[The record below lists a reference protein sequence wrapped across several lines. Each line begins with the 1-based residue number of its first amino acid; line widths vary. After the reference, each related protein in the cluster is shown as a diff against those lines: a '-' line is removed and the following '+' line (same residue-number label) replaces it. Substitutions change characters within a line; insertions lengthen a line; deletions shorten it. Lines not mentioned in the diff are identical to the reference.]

1 MTRLV
6 ALAATLVLNCLN
18 LAACGPP
25 GQVNED
31 AATAARVVTLA
42 PHLTELVFA
51 AGAGD
56 TLVGVSAYSDH
67 PPEAASLEVVSDAF
81 TVDQERLA
89 LLAPDL
95 VLAWQSGTP
104 AHVVD
109 ELRELGYRVAVI
121 RTRGLADISRALLEL
136 GELTGRRARAAGVA
150 NEFDAALAALAER
163 YSAKPAVR
171 VFYQVSARPLYTI
184 NGEHYIGEIMQLCGG
199 RNIFDDLNELAPAVT
214 VESVVD
220 RNPEA
225 LFAGS
230 ADGEHPFEEWQRWP
244 HIDANRYGNHFVVD
258 SDEIGRPSTRLVS
271 AVQAVCEQLELAR
284 ANRRATGATPAK
296 KGS

>member
-6 ALAATLVLNCLN
+6 ALAATLLFILT
-18 LAACGPP
+18 LAP
-25 GQVNED
+25 GCQRSPGTPGE
-31 AATAARVVTLA
+31 TAEPRRIVTLA
-42 PHLTELVFA
+42 PHLAELVFA
-51 AGAGD
+51 AGSGD
-56 TLVGVSAYSDH
+56 LLVGVSAYSDH
-67 PPEAASLEVVSDAF
+67 PPEAARIEVVSDAF
-81 TVDQERLA
+81 TVDQERLR
-89 LLAPDL
+89 LIDPDL
-95 VLAWQSGTP
+95 VLAWHSGTP
-104 AHVVD
+104 SHVVD
-109 ELRELGYRVAVI
+109 ELRTAGYRVEAI
-121 RTRGLADISRALLEL
+121 RTRGLDDIAAAIRHI
-136 GELTGRRARAAGVA
+136 GELTGR
-150 NEFDAALAALAER
+150 EDAAKRVAAKFENDFKFLGNE
-163 YSAKPAVR
+163 YSDADR
-171 VFYQVSARPLYTI
+171 ISVFYQVSLKPLYTI

-296 KGS
+296 MGS